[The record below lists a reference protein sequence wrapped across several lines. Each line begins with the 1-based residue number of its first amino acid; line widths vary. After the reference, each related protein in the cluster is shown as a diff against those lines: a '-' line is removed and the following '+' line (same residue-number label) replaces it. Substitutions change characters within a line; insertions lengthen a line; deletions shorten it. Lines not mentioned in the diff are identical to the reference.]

1 MEEKIERL
9 QEGYKELIE
18 VFNLPIEEVRAL
30 LFEEDYPPLDPG
42 DLGVLEEEMFR
53 ELEW

>member
-1 MEEKIERL
+1 MEDQVERL
-9 QEGYKELIE
+9 QNGYSAMIE

-30 LFEEDYPPLDPG
+30 LFEEDYPPLDSG

-53 ELEW
+53 EIEW